1 MTVDDLVR
9 HIMQSE
15 VLADAIV
22 RKFIDINGTYR

>member
-22 RKFIDINGTYR
+22 RKFIDTNGTYR